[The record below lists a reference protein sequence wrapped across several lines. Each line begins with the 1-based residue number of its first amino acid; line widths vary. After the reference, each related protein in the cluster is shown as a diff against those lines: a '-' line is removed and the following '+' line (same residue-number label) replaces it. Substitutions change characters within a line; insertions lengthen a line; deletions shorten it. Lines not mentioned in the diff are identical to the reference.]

1 MNHTRRPD
9 LKLRIAL
16 IAMSLITAFAAVA
29 ADKAASSLRDPI
41 KTNSG
46 LVSGMTVGGKGRE
59 IRVYRGIPYA
69 APPVGNLRWKM
80 PQPVTPWKG
89 VRKSTKY
96 SLTATQYYKA
106 DKRRVVADESQMSED
121 CLYLN
126 VNTPAR
132 TARDKLPVMVWLHP
146 GGLDTSTGNTETYNY
161 PALPQHG
168 VVLVTVNHR
177 LGAFGL
183 FTHPEL
189 TAESPHNASGNYGMM
204 DLVAALQW
212 VKQNIAEFG
221 GDPNNVTIFG
231 QGGGAQKAIWL
242 LASPMA
248 KGLFHR
254 AIVESGATLN
264 FNNNNVRVDTQAEAY
279 VVSQKFIAKI
289 GTNNLAELR
298 AKTWQQIVDAM
309 PPPPAGAETI
319 PAADHRMHPTI
330 DAWSMTDNP
339 INIIDEDIG
348 NDVPMLVGGDE
359 AETGV
364 FEGYAEDWLPAFAN
378 AKSNVYV
385 YRFMHVPANWK
396 SAGMK
401 APHGFEVRYHFGDL
415 TGTWQAPPGFSADPG
430 LNKDDEIVT
439 ENTMRM
445 WVSFA
450 RTGNPSVEGVIKW
463 PAFKAIPSQDKYVTI
478 DVKSEVQS
486 GFLEKFKRIE

>member
-1 MNHTRRPD
+1 M
-9 LKLRIAL
+9 IA
-16 IAMSLITAFAAVA
+16 AFTAVA
-29 ADKAASSLRDPI
+29 ADKPASSLKDPI
-41 KTNSG
+41 KTNAG
-46 LVSGMTVGGKGRE
+46 LVSGMTVGAMGKQ

-80 PQPVTPWKG
+80 PQPLTPWKG
-89 VRKSTKY
+89 VRKSTEY
-96 SLTATQYYKA
+96 SKTAAQYYKA
-106 DKRRVVADESQMSED
+106 DRRRVPADESQMSED

-126 VNTPAR
+126 VSTPAR
-132 TARDKLPVMVWLHP
+132 TARDKLPVMVWLHA
-146 GGLDTSTGNTETYNY
+146 GGLDTSTGNTDTHNH

-183 FTHPEL
+183 FTNAAL
-189 TAESPHNASGNYGMM
+189 TAESPNNASGNYGMM
-204 DLVAALQW
+204 DIVAALQW

-221 GDPNNVTIFG
+221 GDPSNVTIFG

-254 AIVESGATLN
+254 TIVESGATRN

-309 PPPPAGAETI
+309 PPPPVGAETI

-348 NDVPMLVGGDE
+348 NDVPMLMGGDE
-359 AETGV
+359 GEAEV

-385 YRFMHVPANWK
+385 YRFTHVPANWK
-396 SAGMK
+396 KAGMK
-401 APHGFEVRYHFGDL
+401 AQNGFEVRYHFGNL
-415 TGTWQAPPGFSADPG
+415 GGTWNAPAGMPADPG
-430 LNKDDEIVT
+430 LSKEDEIVA
-439 ENTMRM
+439 ENSMRM
-445 WVSFA
+445 WANFA
-450 RTGNPSVEGVIKW
+450 KTGDPSVDGVIKW
-463 PAFKAIPSQDKYVTI
+463 PVFKAIPGQDKYVTI
-478 DVKSEVQS
+478 DVKPEVKS
-486 GFLEKFKRIE
+486 GFLDTFKRTE